1 MKWGVGCGQRRN
13 SEDRRQ
19 RPSPIRIIGG
29 ERDPQFGEGESWGVS
44 APPAAAA
51 ALGRRVSLG
60 SPPPAETTRT
70 TKARDPCP
78 SASAPPHPALGLARG
93 GDPAH
98 LPPLPSRG
106 TVLPRPRVRGPG
118 PRLPVPRC
126 KGRVPLLR
134 RKGLASRSFFPP
146 ELPVSVAA
154 PCNSHPSIF
163 ISLAPC
169 QPLHLL
175 LWDSGLPSGHGE

>member
-154 PCNSHPSIF
+154 PCNSHSSIF

-169 QPLHLL
+169 QPLHLV
-175 LWDSGLPSGHGE
+175 LWDSGLPSRHGE